1 MSKSYLGRYAR
12 PAENN
17 RKENMG
23 DKELERCR
31 ELAMSAAKRAEYA
44 LKLQKAW
51 IGWAALR
58 IYEKL
63 Q

>member
-1 MSKSYLGRYAR
+1 MTDR
-12 PAENN
+12 
-17 RKENMG
+17 
-23 DKELERCR
+23 ELEECKK
-31 ELAMSAAKRAEYA
+31 LARSAAKRAEYA

-51 IGWAALR
+51 IGWAALQ